1 MKSLKLKY
9 WGFDLLDSF
18 IGLKNSFNG
27 VKKEYHL
34 LGCLSI
40 TWLLWPRLLGGNDPQ
55 AGYVDQSILG
65 QMILAII
72 GFLLLLALC
81 WWLLGRFWRGLGL
94 PDMEFMVSQFKR
106 LRTWQQLSFYM
117 GLFALLL
124 LAGVACLAAIC

>member
-1 MKSLKLKY
+1 MKTLKLKY
-9 WGFDLLDSF
+9 WGFDFLDSF

-40 TWLLWPRLLGGNDPQ
+40 VWLLWPRLLGGS
-55 AGYVDQSILG
+55 DQSILG